1 MNDGFRRA
9 RTEEQRAE
17 RREAI
22 VAAALELL
30 DEVRVTDLTLT
41 ELARRS
47 GLAKSNVLRYFESR
61 EAVLLD
67 VYNREFRDW
76 LDGLE
81 RELPPPAEA
90 DIESVA
96 AALAGTAAGRPRLCE
111 LAATSQAVLERNLSA
126 GVAATYKLAFIANAR
141 RFADIVGGRLGG
153 FSENA
158 SIALAGMV
166 ILGIGGIWAG
176 TRPSPGMEAAY
187 DLFPELAAMRHDLE
201 ASLHEFIATTLAGLA
216 HREPNPIAA
225 EAREST

>member
-1 MNDGFRRA
+1 MNGEFRRA
-9 RTEEQRAE
+9 RTEGQRAE

-76 LDGLE
+76 LDELE
-81 RELPPPAEA
+81 HALPPAGA

-96 AALAGTAAGRPRLCE
+96 AALADTAAGRPRLCE

-126 GVAATYKLAFIANAR
+126 GVAATYKLAFAANAR
-141 RFADIVGGRLGG
+141 RFAEIVGDRLGG

-158 SIALAGMV
+158 SITLAGMV

-187 DLFPELAAMRHDLE
+187 ELLPELAAMRHDLRT
-201 ASLHEFIATTLAGLA
+201 SLHEYVATTLTGLA

-225 EAREST
+225 EAKKTT